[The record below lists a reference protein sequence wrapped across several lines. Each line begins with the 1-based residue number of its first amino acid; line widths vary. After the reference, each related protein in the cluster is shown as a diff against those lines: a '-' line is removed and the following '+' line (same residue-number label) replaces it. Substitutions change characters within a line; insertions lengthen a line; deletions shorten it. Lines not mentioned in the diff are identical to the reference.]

1 MPLVLYHL
9 PNWLLGVLITGGWI
23 AIALAGYALFRR
35 IVRHEFDGDERGL
48 AIALLAV
55 IATVNSLLLA
65 FSAVS
70 VWESFGAAD
79 EAVHGEANTITEL
92 SQDLAVFDTPESM
105 ASRELLR
112 AYTRMV
118 VEDEWTAMQEGRVDD
133 DAWTAF
139 NRMFRSVG
147 ALDPDTPRHVALMP
161 EIWARTNELLKHR
174 RERLYTSEAQV
185 PSTLWLV
192 VIVGTVMTIGTLYVL
207 PATLFN
213 RVVIASVAGAMGL
226 VFFFVVAMDRPFAG
240 NESISPAPFET
251 TLENMQRWDDE
262 TATEA
267 RR

>member
-112 AYTRMV
+112 TYTRTV
-118 VEDEWTAMQEGRVDD
+118 VEDEWTAMQEGRCRRRRVGGVQSAVRGQREHQPGAVRD
-133 DAWTAF
+133 DAGEHAALG
-139 NRMFRSVG
+139 RRDRDRG
-147 ALDPDTPRHVALMP
+147 APL
-161 EIWARTNELLKHR
+161 
-174 RERLYTSEAQV
+174 TS
-185 PSTLWLV
+185 
-192 VIVGTVMTIGTLYVL
+192 G
-207 PATLFN
+207 
-213 RVVIASVAGAMGL
+213 
-226 VFFFVVAMDRPFAG
+226 
-240 NESISPAPFET
+240 
-251 TLENMQRWDDE
+251 
-262 TATEA
+262 
-267 RR
+267 

>member
-9 PNWLLGVLITGGWI
+9 PNWLLGLLITGGWVVI
-23 AIALAGYALFRR
+23 SLAGYALFRR
-35 IVRHEFDGDERGL
+35 LHPREFDADDRNL

-79 EAVHGEANTITEL
+79 EAVHSEANTITEL
-92 SQDLAVFDTPESM
+92 SQDLAVFDSAESM
-105 ASRELLR
+105 AARELLR
-112 AYTRMV
+112 TYTRMV
-118 VEDEWTAMQEGRVDD
+118 VSDEWAAMQEGRVDG
-133 DAWTAF
+133 DAWAAF
-139 NRMFRSVG
+139 NRMFRAVG
-147 ALDPDTPRHVALMP
+147 RLDPDTPSHVALMP

-185 PSTLWLV
+185 PYTLWLV
-192 VIVGTVMTIGTLYVL
+192 VVVGTVMTIATLYVL
-207 PATLFN
+207 PPTGFN
-213 RVVIASVAGAMGL
+213 KTVIASVAAAMGL

-240 NESISPAPFET
+240 NESISPGPFET
-251 TLENMQRWDDE
+251 TLANMDHWDEE